1 MAAQE
6 EAKEK
11 ENTNQ
16 IIDIVLKFLKKLF
29 NADLTIAPVIS
40 VNDEEV
46 KTYDTVAEA
55 IADLENDPNIPKEKL
70 DKLKITLNELNLTGK
85 VKIKNGELI
94 NT

>member
-1 MAAQE
+1 LAAQE

>member
-1 MAAQE
+1 M
-6 EAKEK
+6 
-11 ENTNQ
+11 
-16 IIDIVLKFLKKLF
+16 LKFLKKLF
-29 NADLTIAPVIS
+29 NADVTIAPVVT

-46 KTYDTVAEA
+46 KSYDTVAEA

-70 DKLKITLNELNLTGK
+70 DKLKITMNELKLTEK